1 MPSTCYVYVLLCKPV
16 CVFVCVSWCRFCLL
30 LWQGTSYQQHLC
42 HFKFLAKLIFCYN
55 FNTTCATLCVCVC
68 VCVCEC
74 DSAFD
79 CFTWPFCLALF
90 LPVVFVNTCINIYVG
105 GSAGEGSVSFLYYV
119 VGPKTRLA

>member
-1 MPSTCYVYVLLCKPV
+1 MRRYV
-16 CVFVCVSWCRFCLL
+16 F
-30 LWQGTSYQQHLC
+30 
-42 HFKFLAKLIFCYN
+42 
-55 FNTTCATLCVCVC
+55 VCVC
-68 VCVCEC
+68 VCVSEC